1 MRLLVA
7 TATLVPNSEDFHGKH
22 CRGNPGDNTV
32 HFVRVA
38 PGLYRLIDDVQTPD

>member
-1 MRLLVA
+1 MGCIMGNVLL
-7 TATLVPNSEDFHGKH
+7 PKH